1 MRGVQGGDENI
12 RKLRTYLDALKAE
25 QRALPAFNMTPNLKT
40 IAEACGFDRGVF
52 YGKNSLAKVLVDEAA
67 SQLGLDDGR
76 PIAETAFDE
85 FRMRNEAKS
94 QSDSRTK
101 ALEEEVIRLR
111 AENARLKIEN
121 ERYRAIRQ
129 MMAETGRAP

>member
-1 MRGVQGGDENI
+1 
-12 RKLRTYLDALKAE
+12 
-25 QRALPAFNMTPNLKT
+25 
-40 IAEACGFDRGVF
+40 
-52 YGKNSLAKVLVDEAA
+52 VLIEEAA

-85 FRMRNEAKS
+85 IRIRNEAKS